1 MIGLILTYK
10 YGQAFW
16 NHNQDSFQKAIIF
29 HKIVIWIVQNFVLL
43 RKFLPVVE
51 SGISKRLRTVTT
63 WESLTD
69 WKNVPQDDT
78 YLQNFDEFSRLMM
91 VIFSHIEMLS

>member
-29 HKIVIWIVQNFVLL
+29 HKIVIWIVQNFVL
-43 RKFLPVVE
+43 
-51 SGISKRLRTVTT
+51 
-63 WESLTD
+63 
-69 WKNVPQDDT
+69 
-78 YLQNFDEFSRLMM
+78 
-91 VIFSHIEMLS
+91 